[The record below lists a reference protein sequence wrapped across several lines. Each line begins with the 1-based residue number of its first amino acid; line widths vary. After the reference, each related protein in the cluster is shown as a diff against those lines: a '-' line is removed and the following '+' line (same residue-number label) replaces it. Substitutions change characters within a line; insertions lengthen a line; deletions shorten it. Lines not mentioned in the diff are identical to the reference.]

1 MTEWLIQQLIQQ
13 QGPLCLVLVTLMVM
27 EHFFTARIGIR
38 LMYKLWW
45 MVPVVLLMAN
55 LPIPGISLPANSFT
69 RYVVSG
75 SVAVNVSQNTVWL
88 GLWAAGA
95 SCIALYLITQYSQLA
110 RSIDKPMTGIKNTWF
125 ARRATT
131 PMLFGLFAPRILLP
145 ASFTRLFCPVQQQLV
160 LEHENTHRRHGDHL
174 WNALALIIVTAFW
187 FNPLVW
193 LALRSFRINQEL
205 ACDNQV
211 LRQKSP
217 QEKLLYAKALVA
229 CAEQNSS
236 YLTTYPTFG
245 EKSTMLKRLNL
256 INKPN
261 SASKVA
267 GVAALAVAAIL
278 TTHTALANLPASD
291 VQADKVNL
299 ATPVKRVPPVYP
311 DSAALAN
318 QEGFVTLQ
326 FDITETGA
334 TDNIKVVKSS
344 PAGVFDSSAVK
355 AMEQWQYKPRVQS
368 GKAQR
373 QTGILVQLD
382 FKLATDDDESAV
394 NRQDIEKISVAK
406 TK

>member
-1 MTEWLIQQLIQQ
+1 MTEWLLQQ
-13 QGPLCLVLVTLMVM
+13 QGPLCLVLLTLMVM
-27 EHFFTARIGIR
+27 EHFFTAKIGIR

-45 MVPVVLLMAN
+45 MVPAVLLITN
-55 LPIPGISLPANSFT
+55 LPIPAISLPANSFT
-69 RYVVSG
+69 RYVVSCSL
-75 SVAVNVSQNTVWL
+75 SVTVPQNVIWL
-88 GLWAAGA
+88 GLWALGV
-95 SCIALYLITQYSQLA
+95 STITVYLLSQYSQLA
-110 RSIDKPMTGIKNTWF
+110 RSVENPLTDSKNTWF

-131 PMLFGLFAPRILLP
+131 PMLFGVLAPRILLP
-145 ASFTRLFCPVQQQLV
+145 ASFTQLFCPVQQQLV
-160 LEHENTHRRHGDHL
+160 LEHENTHLRHGDHL
-174 WNALALIIVTAFW
+174 WNALALTIVTVFW

-211 LRQKSP
+211 LSQKSP

-261 SASKVA
+261 SASKFA

-291 VQADKVNL
+291 IQADKVNL
-299 ATPVKRVPPVYP
+299 ATPVKRVSPVYP
-311 DSAALAN
+311 VSAAQAN

-344 PAGVFDSSAVK
+344 PAGVFDTSAVK

-382 FKLATDDDESAV
+382 FKLATDDDESAA
-394 NRQDIEKISVAK
+394 NRQDIERIKVSKAK
-406 TK
+406 

>member
-1 MTEWLIQQLIQQ
+1 MTEWLLQQ
-13 QGPLCLVLVTLMVM
+13 QGPLCLVLLTLMVM
-27 EHFFTARIGIR
+27 EHFFTAKIGIR

-45 MVPVVLLMAN
+45 MVPAVLLITN
-55 LPIPGISLPANSFT
+55 LPIPAISLPANSFT

-75 SVAVNVSQNTVWL
+75 SLSVTVPQNVIWL
-88 GLWAAGA
+88 GLWALGV
-95 SCIALYLITQYSQLA
+95 STITVYLLSQYSQLA
-110 RSIDKPMTGIKNTWF
+110 RSVENPLTDSKNTWF

-131 PMLFGLFAPRILLP
+131 PMLFGVLAPRILLP
-145 ASFTRLFCPVQQQLV
+145 ASFTQLFCPVQQQLV
-160 LEHENTHRRHGDHL
+160 LEHENTHLRHGDHL
-174 WNALALIIVTAFW
+174 WNALALTIVTVFW

-211 LRQKSP
+211 LSQKSP

-261 SASKVA
+261 SASKFA

-291 VQADKVNL
+291 IQADKVNL
-299 ATPVKRVPPVYP
+299 ATPVKRVSPVYP
-311 DSAALAN
+311 VSAAQAN

-344 PAGVFDSSAVK
+344 PAGVFDTSAVK
-355 AMEQWQYKPRVQS
+355 AKEQWQYKPRVQS

-382 FKLATDDDESAV
+382 FKLATDDDESAA
-394 NRQDIEKISVAK
+394 NRQDIERIKVSKAK
-406 TK
+406 

>member
-1 MTEWLIQQLIQQ
+1 MTEWLLQQ
-13 QGPLCLVLVTLMVM
+13 QGPLCLVLLTLMVM
-27 EHFFTARIGIR
+27 EHFFTAKIGIR

-45 MVPVVLLMAN
+45 MVPAVLLITN
-55 LPIPGISLPANSFT
+55 LPIPAISLPANSFT

-75 SVAVNVSQNTVWL
+75 SLSVTVPQNVIWL
-88 GLWAAGA
+88 GLWALGV
-95 SCIALYLITQYSQLA
+95 STITVYLLSQYSQLA
-110 RSIDKPMTGIKNTWF
+110 RSVENPLTDSKNTWF

-131 PMLFGLFAPRILLP
+131 PMLFGVLAPRILLP
-145 ASFTRLFCPVQQQLV
+145 ASFTQLFCPVQQQLV
-160 LEHENTHRRHGDHL
+160 LEHENTHLRHGDHL
-174 WNALALIIVTAFW
+174 WNALALTIVTVFW

-211 LRQKSP
+211 LSQKSP

-261 SASKVA
+261 SASKFA

-291 VQADKVNL
+291 IQADKVNL
-299 ATPVKRVPPVYP
+299 ATPVKRVSPVYP
-311 DSAALAN
+311 VSAAQAN

-382 FKLATDDDESAV
+382 FKLATDDDENAA
-394 NRQDIEKISVAK
+394 NNPDIEKINVAK
-406 TK
+406 AK

>member
-1 MTEWLIQQLIQQ
+1 MTEWLIQQ
-13 QGPLCLVLVTLMVM
+13 QGPLCLVLVALMIM
-27 EHFFTARIGIR
+27 EHFFTAKIGIR

-55 LPIPGISLPANSFT
+55 LPIPVISLPANSFT
-69 RYVVSG
+69 RYIVSG
-75 SVAVNVSQNTVWL
+75 SVPVNVSQNAVWL
-88 GLWAAGA
+88 GLWVAGA
-95 SCIALYLITQYSQLA
+95 SCIALYLISQYAQLA
-110 RSIDKPMTGIKNTWF
+110 RSVSKPMTGMKNTWF

-160 LEHENTHRRHGDHL
+160 LEHENTHRRHGDHI
-174 WNALALIIVTAFW
+174 WNALALVILTVFW

-261 SASKVA
+261 SATKVA
-267 GVAALAVAAIL
+267 GLAALAVVTIL
-278 TTHTALANLPASD
+278 TTHTALANLPVSD
-291 VQADKVNL
+291 IQADNVNL
-299 ATPVKRVPPVYP
+299 ATPVKRVPPIYP
-311 DSAALAN
+311 ASAALAN

-344 PAGVFDSSAVK
+344 PAGVFDISAVK
-355 AMEQWQYKPRVQS
+355 AMKQWQYKPRVQG

-382 FKLATDDDESAV
+382 FKLATDEDESAL

>member
-1 MTEWLIQQLIQQ
+1 
-13 QGPLCLVLVTLMVM
+13 
-27 EHFFTARIGIR
+27 
-38 LMYKLWW
+38 
-45 MVPVVLLMAN
+45 
-55 LPIPGISLPANSFT
+55 
-69 RYVVSG
+69 
-75 SVAVNVSQNTVWL
+75 
-88 GLWAAGA
+88 
-95 SCIALYLITQYSQLA
+95 
-110 RSIDKPMTGIKNTWF
+110 
-125 ARRATT
+125 
-131 PMLFGLFAPRILLP
+131 MLFGLFAPRILLP

-160 LEHENTHRRHGDHL
+160 LEHENTHRRHGDHV
-174 WNALALIIVTAFW
+174 WNALALIIVTVFW

-211 LRQKSP
+211 LSQKSP

-261 SASKVA
+261 SASKFA

-291 VQADKVNL
+291 IQADKVNL
-299 ATPVKRVPPVYP
+299 ATPVKRVSPVYP
-311 DSAALAN
+311 VSAAQAN

-344 PAGVFDSSAVK
+344 PAGVFDTSAVK

-382 FKLATDDDESAV
+382 FKLATDDDESAA
-394 NRQDIEKISVAK
+394 NRQDIERIKVSKAK
-406 TK
+406 

>member
-1 MTEWLIQQLIQQ
+1 MTEWLLQQ
-13 QGPLCLVLVTLMVM
+13 QGPLCLVLLTLMVM
-27 EHFFTARIGIR
+27 EHFFTAKIGIR

-45 MVPVVLLMAN
+45 MVPAVLLITN
-55 LPIPGISLPANSFT
+55 LPIPAISLPANSLT

-75 SVAVNVSQNTVWL
+75 SLSVTVPQNVIWL
-88 GLWAAGA
+88 GLWALGV
-95 SCIALYLITQYSQLA
+95 STITVYLLSQYSQLA
-110 RSIDKPMTGIKNTWF
+110 RSVENPLTDSKNTWF

-131 PMLFGLFAPRILLP
+131 PMLFGVLAPRILLP
-145 ASFTRLFCPVQQQLV
+145 ASFTQLFCPVQQQLV
-160 LEHENTHRRHGDHL
+160 LEHENTHLRHGDHL
-174 WNALALIIVTAFW
+174 WNALALTIVTVFW

-261 SASKVA
+261 SASKFA

-278 TTHTALANLPASD
+278 TTHTALANLPTSD
-291 VQADKVNL
+291 IQADKVNL
-299 ATPVKRVPPVYP
+299 ATPVKRVSPVYP
-311 DSAALAN
+311 VSAAQAN

-394 NRQDIEKISVAK
+394 NRQDIEKINVAK

>member
-1 MTEWLIQQLIQQ
+1 MTEWLLQQ
-13 QGPLCLVLVTLMVM
+13 QGPLCLVLLTLMVM
-27 EHFFTARIGIR
+27 EHFFTAKIGIR

-45 MVPVVLLMAN
+45 MVPAVLLITN
-55 LPIPGISLPANSFT
+55 LPIPAISLPANSFT

-75 SVAVNVSQNTVWL
+75 SLSVTVPQNVIWL
-88 GLWAAGA
+88 GLWALGV
-95 SCIALYLITQYSQLA
+95 STITVYLLSQYSQLA
-110 RSIDKPMTGIKNTWF
+110 RSVEKPLTDSKNTWF

-131 PMLFGLFAPRILLP
+131 PMLFGVLAPRILLP
-145 ASFTRLFCPVQQQLV
+145 ASFTQLFCPVQQQLV
-160 LEHENTHRRHGDHL
+160 LEHENTHLRHGDHL
-174 WNALALIIVTAFW
+174 WNALALTIVTVFW

-211 LRQKSP
+211 LSQKSP

-261 SASKVA
+261 SASKFA

-278 TTHTALANLPASD
+278 TTHTALANLPTSD
-291 VQADKVNL
+291 IQADKVNL
-299 ATPVKRVPPVYP
+299 ATPVKRVSPVYP
-311 DSAALAN
+311 VSAAQAN

-344 PAGVFDSSAVK
+344 PAGVFDTSAVK

-382 FKLATDDDESAV
+382 FKLATDDDESAA
-394 NRQDIEKISVAK
+394 NRQDIERIKVSKAK
-406 TK
+406 

>member
-1 MTEWLIQQLIQQ
+1 MTEWLIQQ
-13 QGPLCLVLVTLMVM
+13 QGPLCLVLVALMIM
-27 EHFFTARIGIR
+27 EHFFTAKIGIR

-55 LPIPGISLPANSFT
+55 LPIPVISLPANSFT
-69 RYVVSG
+69 RYIVSG
-75 SVAVNVSQNTVWL
+75 SVPVNVSQNAVWL
-88 GLWAAGA
+88 GLWVAGA
-95 SCIALYLITQYSQLA
+95 SCIALYLISQYAQLA
-110 RSIDKPMTGIKNTWF
+110 RSVSKPMAGMKNTWF

-145 ASFTRLFCPVQQQLV
+145 ASFTRLFCPVQQRLV
-160 LEHENTHRRHGDHL
+160 MEHENTHLRHGDHV
-174 WNALALIIVTAFW
+174 WNALALIIVTVFW

-193 LALRSFRINQEL
+193 LSLRSFRISQEL

-217 QEKLLYAKALVA
+217 QEKFLYAKALVA

-261 SASKVA
+261 SATKVA

-291 VQADKVNL
+291 IQADKVNL

-311 DSAALAN
+311 ASAALAN

-334 TDNIKVVKSS
+334 TANIKVVKSS
-344 PAGVFDSSAVK
+344 PAGVFDTSAVK
-355 AMEQWQYKPRVQS
+355 AMKQWQYKPRVQG

-382 FKLATDDDESAV
+382 FKLAADDDESAL

>member
-1 MTEWLIQQLIQQ
+1 MTEWLIQQ
-13 QGPLCLVLVTLMVM
+13 QGPLCLVLVALMIM
-27 EHFFTARIGIR
+27 EHFFTAKIGIR

-55 LPIPGISLPANSFT
+55 LPIPVISLPANSFT
-69 RYVVSG
+69 RYIVSG
-75 SVAVNVSQNTVWL
+75 SIPVNVSQNAVWL
-88 GLWAAGA
+88 GLWVAGA
-95 SCIALYLITQYSQLA
+95 SCIALYLISQYAQLA
-110 RSIDKPMTGIKNTWF
+110 RSVSKPMTGMKNTWF

-160 LEHENTHRRHGDHL
+160 LEHENTHRRHGDHI
-174 WNALALIIVTAFW
+174 WNALALVILTVFW

-261 SASKVA
+261 SATKVA
-267 GVAALAVAAIL
+267 GLAALAVVTIL
-278 TTHTALANLPASD
+278 TTHTALANLPVSD
-291 VQADKVNL
+291 IQADNVNL
-299 ATPVKRVPPVYP
+299 ATPVKRVPPIYP
-311 DSAALAN
+311 ASAALAN

-344 PAGVFDSSAVK
+344 PAGVFDISAVK
-355 AMEQWQYKPRVQS
+355 AMKQWQYKPRVQG

-382 FKLATDDDESAV
+382 FKLATDEDESAL

>member
-1 MTEWLIQQLIQQ
+1 MTEWLIQQ
-13 QGPLCLVLVTLMVM
+13 QGPLCLVLVALMIM
-27 EHFFTARIGIR
+27 EHFFTAKIGIR

-55 LPIPGISLPANSFT
+55 LPIPVISLPANSFT
-69 RYVVSG
+69 RYIVSG
-75 SVAVNVSQNTVWL
+75 SVPVNVSQNAVWL
-88 GLWAAGA
+88 GLWVAGA
-95 SCIALYLITQYSQLA
+95 SCIALYLISQYAQLA
-110 RSIDKPMTGIKNTWF
+110 RSVSKPMAGMKNTWF

-145 ASFTRLFCPVQQQLV
+145 ASFTRLFCPLQQQLV
-160 LEHENTHRRHGDHL
+160 LEHENTHRRHGDHI
-174 WNALALIIVTAFW
+174 WNALALVILTVFW

-261 SASKVA
+261 SATKVA

-278 TTHTALANLPASD
+278 TTHTALANLPASGI
-291 VQADKVNL
+291 QADKVNL

-311 DSAALAN
+311 ASAALAN

-344 PAGVFDSSAVK
+344 PAGVFDTSAVK
-355 AMEQWQYKPRVQS
+355 AMKQWQYKPRVQG

-382 FKLATDDDESAV
+382 FKLAADEDESAL
-394 NRQDIEKISVAK
+394 NKQDIEKISVAK
-406 TK
+406 TE

>member
-1 MTEWLIQQLIQQ
+1 MTEWLIQQQS
-13 QGPLCLVLVTLMVM
+13 PLCLVLVALMIM
-27 EHFFTARIGIR
+27 EHFFTAKIGIR

-45 MVPVVLLMAN
+45 MVPVVLLMTN
-55 LPIPGISLPANSFT
+55 LPIPSISMPANSFT
-69 RYVVSG
+69 RYIVSS
-75 SVAVNVSQNTVWL
+75 SVPINLSQNAVWL
-88 GLWAAGA
+88 GLWVAGA
-95 SCIALYLITQYSQLA
+95 SSIALYLISQYAQLA
-110 RSIDKPMTGIKNTWF
+110 RSVSNPMTGIKNTWF

-131 PMLFGLFAPRILLP
+131 PMLFGLLAPKILLP

-160 LEHENTHRRHGDHL
+160 LEHENTHLRHGDHL
-174 WNALALIIVTAFW
+174 WNALALAILTVFW

-236 YLTTYPTFG
+236 HLTTYPTFG

-267 GVAALAVAAIL
+267 GLAALAVVVIL

-291 VQADKVNL
+291 IQADNVNL
-299 ATPVKRVPPVYP
+299 ATPVKRVPPIYP
-311 DSAALAN
+311 ASAALAN

-344 PAGVFDSSAVK
+344 PAGVFDISAVK
-355 AMEQWQYKPRVQS
+355 AMKQWQYKPRVQG

-382 FKLATDDDESAV
+382 FKLATDEDESAA
-394 NRQDIEKISVAK
+394 NNQDIENIKISKAN
-406 TK
+406 

>member
-1 MTEWLIQQLIQQ
+1 MTEWLIQQ
-13 QGPLCLVLVTLMVM
+13 QGPLCLVLVALMIM
-27 EHFFTARIGIR
+27 EHFFTAKIGIR

-55 LPIPGISLPANSFT
+55 LPIPVISLPANSFT
-69 RYVVSG
+69 RYIVSG
-75 SVAVNVSQNTVWL
+75 SVPVNVSQNAVWL
-88 GLWAAGA
+88 GLWVAGA
-95 SCIALYLITQYSQLA
+95 SCIALYLISQYAQLA
-110 RSIDKPMTGIKNTWF
+110 RSVSKPMAGMKNTWF

-160 LEHENTHRRHGDHL
+160 LEHENTHLRHGDHV
-174 WNALALIIVTAFW
+174 WNALALIIVTVFW

-193 LALRSFRINQEL
+193 LSLRSFRISQEL

-217 QEKLLYAKALVA
+217 QEKFLYAKALVA

-261 SASKVA
+261 SATKVA

-291 VQADKVNL
+291 IQADKVNL

-311 DSAALAN
+311 ASAALAN

-334 TDNIKVVKSS
+334 TANIKVVKSS
-344 PAGVFDSSAVK
+344 PAGVFDTSAVK
-355 AMEQWQYKPRVQS
+355 AMKQWQYKPRVQG

-382 FKLATDDDESAV
+382 FKLAADDDESAL

>member
-1 MTEWLIQQLIQQ
+1 
-13 QGPLCLVLVTLMVM
+13 MVM
-27 EHFFTARIGIR
+27 EHFFTAKIGIR

-45 MVPVVLLMAN
+45 MVPAVLLITN
-55 LPIPGISLPANSFT
+55 LPIPAISLPANSFT

-75 SVAVNVSQNTVWL
+75 SLSVTVPQNVIWL
-88 GLWAAGA
+88 GLWALGV
-95 SCIALYLITQYSQLA
+95 STITVYLLSQYSQLA
-110 RSIDKPMTGIKNTWF
+110 RSVENPLTDSKNTWF

-131 PMLFGLFAPRILLP
+131 PMLFGVLAPRILLP
-145 ASFTRLFCPVQQQLV
+145 ASFTQLFCPVQQQLV
-160 LEHENTHRRHGDHL
+160 LEHENTHLRHGDHL
-174 WNALALIIVTAFW
+174 WNALALTIVTVFW

-211 LRQKSP
+211 LSQKSP

-261 SASKVA
+261 SASKFA

-291 VQADKVNL
+291 IQADKVNL
-299 ATPVKRVPPVYP
+299 ATPVKRVSPVYP
-311 DSAALAN
+311 VSAAQAN

-344 PAGVFDSSAVK
+344 PAGVFDTSAVK

-382 FKLATDDDESAV
+382 FKLATDDDESAA
-394 NRQDIEKISVAK
+394 NRQDIERIKVSKAK
-406 TK
+406 

>member
-1 MTEWLIQQLIQQ
+1 MTEWLLQQ
-13 QGPLCLVLVTLMVM
+13 QGPLCLVLLTLMVM
-27 EHFFTARIGIR
+27 EHFFTAKIGIR

-45 MVPVVLLMAN
+45 MVPAVLLITN
-55 LPIPGISLPANSFT
+55 LPIPAISLPANSFT

-75 SVAVNVSQNTVWL
+75 SLSVTVPQNVIWL
-88 GLWAAGA
+88 GLWALGV
-95 SCIALYLITQYSQLA
+95 STITVYLLSQYSQLA
-110 RSIDKPMTGIKNTWF
+110 RSVEKPLTDSKNTWF

-131 PMLFGLFAPRILLP
+131 PMLFGVLAPRILLP
-145 ASFTRLFCPVQQQLV
+145 ASFTQLFCPVQQQLV
-160 LEHENTHRRHGDHL
+160 LEHENTHLRHGDHL
-174 WNALALIIVTAFW
+174 WNALALTIVTVFW

-211 LRQKSP
+211 LSQKSP

-261 SASKVA
+261 SASKFA

-278 TTHTALANLPASD
+278 TTHTALANLPTSD
-291 VQADKVNL
+291 IQADKVNL
-299 ATPVKRVPPVYP
+299 ATPVKRVSPVYP
-311 DSAALAN
+311 VSAAQAN

-394 NRQDIEKISVAK
+394 NRQDIEKINVAK

>member
-1 MTEWLIQQLIQQ
+1 MTEWLIQQ

-45 MVPVVLLMAN
+45 MVPVMLLMAN
-55 LPIPGISLPANSFT
+55 LPIPAISLPANSFT

-75 SVAVNVSQNTVWL
+75 SLPVDVSQSAVWP
-88 GLWAAGA
+88 GLWAVGA
-95 SCIALYLITQYSQLA
+95 SCIALYLISQYAQLA
-110 RSIDKPMTGIKNTWF
+110 RSVSKPMTGIKNTWF

-145 ASFTRLFCPVQQQLV
+145 ASFTRRFCPVQQQLV
-160 LEHENTHRRHGDHL
+160 LEHENTHLRHGDHV
-174 WNALALIIVTAFW
+174 WNALALILVTVFW

-278 TTHTALANLPASD
+278 TAHTALANLPASD

-394 NRQDIEKISVAK
+394 NRQDIEKISVTK

>member
-1 MTEWLIQQLIQQ
+1 MTEWLIQQ
-13 QGPLCLVLVTLMVM
+13 QGPLCLVLVALMIM
-27 EHFFTARIGIR
+27 EHFFTAKIGIR

-55 LPIPGISLPANSFT
+55 LPIPVISLPANSFT
-69 RYVVSG
+69 RYIVSG
-75 SVAVNVSQNTVWL
+75 SIPVNVSQNAVWL
-88 GLWAAGA
+88 GLWVAGA
-95 SCIALYLITQYSQLA
+95 SCIALYLISQYAQLA
-110 RSIDKPMTGIKNTWF
+110 RSVSKPMAGMKNTWF

-160 LEHENTHRRHGDHL
+160 LEHENTHRRHGDHI
-174 WNALALIIVTAFW
+174 WNALALVILTVFW

-261 SASKVA
+261 SATKVA

-291 VQADKVNL
+291 IQADKVNL

-311 DSAALAN
+311 ASAALAN

-334 TDNIKVVKSS
+334 TANIKVVKSS
-344 PAGVFDSSAVK
+344 PAGVFDTSAVK
-355 AMEQWQYKPRVQS
+355 AMKQWQYKPRVQG

-382 FKLATDDDESAV
+382 FKLAADDDESAL

>member
-1 MTEWLIQQLIQQ
+1 MTEWLLQQ
-13 QGPLCLVLVTLMVM
+13 QGPLCLVLLTLMVM
-27 EHFFTARIGIR
+27 EHFFTAKIGIR

-45 MVPVVLLMAN
+45 MVPAVLLITN
-55 LPIPGISLPANSFT
+55 LPIPAISLPANSFT

-75 SVAVNVSQNTVWL
+75 SLSVTVPQNVIWL
-88 GLWAAGA
+88 GLWALGV
-95 SCIALYLITQYSQLA
+95 STITVYLLSQYSQLA
-110 RSIDKPMTGIKNTWF
+110 RSVENPLTDSKNTWF

-131 PMLFGLFAPRILLP
+131 PMLFGVLAPRILLP
-145 ASFTRLFCPVQQQLV
+145 ASFTQLFCPVQQQLV
-160 LEHENTHRRHGDHL
+160 LEHENTHLRHGDHL
-174 WNALALIIVTAFW
+174 WNALALTIVTVFW

-211 LRQKSP
+211 LSQKSP

-261 SASKVA
+261 SASKFA

-291 VQADKVNL
+291 IQADKVNL
-299 ATPVKRVPPVYP
+299 ATPVKRVSPVYP
-311 DSAALAN
+311 VSAAQAN

-344 PAGVFDSSAVK
+344 PAGVFDTSAVK

-382 FKLATDDDESAV
+382 FKLATDDDESAA
-394 NRQDIEKISVAK
+394 NRQDIERIKVSKAK
-406 TK
+406 